1 MAVFA
6 DLVASDDVTEEQQP
20 VARLRRSVGD
30 WIRLGLLVV
39 ALVFSVLFVAN
50 RWSQLSSVISRL
62 PLPNVVGSVLLGGL
76 GSFLSM
82 MGWRAVLADLGADLP
97 VAAANRVFFLG
108 QLGKYLP
115 GSVWSFLAQ
124 ADLATKHKVTRKAV
138 LAGSVLGAA
147 LSVAVGLALAIVFLP
162 FGSREALHRYWWVIL
177 AVPGF
182 LVALH
187 PRIAG
192 GAINGA
198 LRLVRRQPLDDR
210 PSYLGTLR
218 AAGWYA
224 LGWLALAL
232 HAWLLVIGLRRVDA
246 TGLAGHDRS
255 VLAGLF
261 DRHPVHPGSSRRGG
275 KGNRVDCRVESR
287 FGTHRSACRRA
298 GVASD
303 PRDSRLRAGRHRC
316 RLGCTGGSANRTGA
330 LECSCA
336 DRGRRPDPPVQG
348 RDRTAHDRAGA
359 ASGRAR

>member
-1 MAVFA
+1 M
-6 DLVASDDVTEEQQP
+6 TEEQQP
-20 VARLRRSVGD
+20 VARPRRSVGD

-39 ALVFSVLFVAN
+39 ALVFGVLFVAS
-50 RWSQLSSVISRL
+50 RWSHLSSVISRL

-82 MGWRAVLADLGADLP
+82 MGWRAVLADLGAGLP

-192 GAINGA
+192 GAIDGA
-198 LRLVRRQPLDDR
+198 LRLVRRQPLEDR

-232 HAWLLVIGLRRVDA
+232 HAWLLVIGLGASTPRALPVTIGA
-246 TGLAGHDRS
+246 FSLAYSIGI
-255 VLAGLF
+255 LFIPAPAG
-261 DRHPVHPGSSRRGG
+261 
-275 KGNRVDCRVESR
+275 
-287 FGTHRSACRRA
+287 A
-298 GVASD
+298 GVREIALTVGLSPVLGPTEALAVALASRVILAILD
-303 PRDSRLRAGRHRC
+303 FVQAGIGVVWAARA
-316 RLGCTGGSANRTGA
+316 A
-330 LECSCA
+330 
-336 DRGRRPDPPVQG
+336 RPIEPVP
-348 RDRTAHDRAGA
+348 
-359 ASGRAR
+359 